1 MHFLHN
7 LSFLDWV
14 GIIGSLMIA
23 GAYYG
28 VSNNYFSPE
37 KLTYHLINLIGSLLI
52 LLSLYFKP
60 NPGAILIELLWI
72 FIASLGIYNYY
83 FKKFDNFKSNW
94 FLRKYTLENQNSAS
108 VAESVDALDL
118 KYTMYALLY
127 Y

>member
-1 MHFLHN
+1 MHFLYN

-83 FKKFDNFKSNW
+83 FKKFDNLKNNW
-94 FLRKYTLENQNSAS
+94 FLMKYTLEDQNSAS
-108 VAESVDALDL
+108 LAGRTTGRVGSSGQV
-118 KYTMYALLY
+118 T
-127 Y
+127 

>member
-1 MHFLHN
+1 MHFLYN

-83 FKKFDNFKSNW
+83 FKKFDNLKSNW
-94 FLRKYTLENQNSAS
+94 FLMKYTLDNQNSAS

-118 KYTMYALLY
+118 KSRER
-127 Y
+127 

>member
-1 MHFLHN
+1 MLFLYN

-28 VSNNYFSPE
+28 VSNDYFSPE

-72 FIASLGIYNYY
+72 FIASIGIYNYY
-83 FKKFDNFKSNW
+83 FKKFDNLKSNW
-94 FLRKYTLENQNSAS
+94 FLMKYTLDNQNSAS

-118 KYTMYALLY
+118 KSRER
-127 Y
+127 

>member
-1 MHFLHN
+1 MHFLYN
-7 LSFLDWV
+7 LSCLDWV

-37 KLTYHLINLIGSLLI
+37 KLTYHLINLVGSLLI

-83 FKKFDNFKSNW
+83 FNKFDNFKSNW
-94 FLRKYTLENQNSAS
+94 FLRKYTLENQISAS

-118 KYTMYALLY
+118 KSRER
-127 Y
+127 

>member
-1 MHFLHN
+1 MHILYN

-72 FIASLGIYNYY
+72 FIASIGIYNYY

-94 FLRKYTLENQNSAS
+94 FLRKYTLENQISAS

-118 KYTMYALLY
+118 KSRER
-127 Y
+127 

>member
-28 VSNNYFSPE
+28 VSNNYFSPK

-72 FIASLGIYNYY
+72 FIASIGIYNYY
-83 FKKFDNFKSNW
+83 FKKFDN
-94 FLRKYTLENQNSAS
+94 
-108 VAESVDALDL
+108 L
-118 KYTMYALLY
+118 KNN
-127 Y
+127 

>member
-1 MHFLHN
+1 MLFLYN

-37 KLTYHLINLIGSLLI
+37 KFTYHLINLIGSLLI

-72 FIASLGIYNYY
+72 FIASLGIYNFY
-83 FKKFDNFKSNW
+83 FKKFDNFKSN
-94 FLRKYTLENQNSAS
+94 
-108 VAESVDALDL
+108 
-118 KYTMYALLY
+118 
-127 Y
+127 

>member
-83 FKKFDNFKSNW
+83 FKKFDNFKNNW
-94 FLRKYTLENQNSAS
+94 FFIKLISNSKITS
-108 VAESVDALDL
+108 
-118 KYTMYALLY
+118 
-127 Y
+127 

>member
-1 MHFLHN
+1 MHFLYN

-37 KLTYHLINLIGSLLI
+37 KLTYHLINLLGSLLI

-83 FKKFDNFKSNW
+83 FRKFDNFKSNW
-94 FLRKYTLENQNSAS
+94 FLIKYTLENQTSAS

-118 KYTMYALLY
+118 KSRER
-127 Y
+127 